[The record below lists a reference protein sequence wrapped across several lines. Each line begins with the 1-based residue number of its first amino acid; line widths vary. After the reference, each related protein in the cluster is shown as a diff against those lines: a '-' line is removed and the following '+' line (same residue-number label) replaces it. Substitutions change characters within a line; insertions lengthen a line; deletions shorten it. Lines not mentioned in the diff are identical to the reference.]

1 MISKKAVIGTTL
13 TWMVATFLIFFILI
27 IFMLAVLGLS
37 GSKDLSNVFS
47 SSDVEINK
55 DNVEISLSQTNNL
68 INFAKE
74 NKQLIFDWAD
84 DEFILSYDEVLNGKT
99 DEKIDLICNEIKK
112 YRNPFGLDVNEL
124 YFKHSDS
131 VSLGL
136 KIYKEIFKLGDESFI
151 AELDEDEIVCR
162 VVAPNEVVVASDQQ
176 PRINSRIFIFSDKN
190 KISLM
195 NIKK

>member
-74 NKQLIFDWAD
+74 NKQLIFDRAD
-84 DEFILSYDEVLNGKT
+84 DEFILSYDEVLNGKI

-112 YRNPFGLDVNEL
+112 YRISFGLDVNEI
-124 YFKHSDS
+124 YFKS
-131 VSLGL
+131 
-136 KIYKEIFKLGDESFI
+136 GDESFI
-151 AELDEDEIVCR
+151 AELDKDEVTCR

-176 PRINSRIFIFSDKN
+176 PRINSQIFIFSDKN

>member
-151 AELDEDEIVCR
+151 AELDADEIVCR
-162 VVAPNEVVVASDQQ
+162 TVAPNQVIVA
-176 PRINSRIFIFSDKN
+176 
-190 KISLM
+190 
-195 NIKK
+195 